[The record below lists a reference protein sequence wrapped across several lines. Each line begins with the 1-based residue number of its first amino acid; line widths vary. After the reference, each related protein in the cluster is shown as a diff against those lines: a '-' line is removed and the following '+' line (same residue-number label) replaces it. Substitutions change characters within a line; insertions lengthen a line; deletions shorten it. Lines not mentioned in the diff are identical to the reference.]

1 MAIFFFFFIALLI
14 TLTSANADPLAP
26 ALFVLGDSLLD
37 SGNNNLLPTVARANF
52 SPYGMNFDAARST
65 GRFTNGRTVADFIAE
80 FIGLPYAP
88 PYMSIRRLMES
99 EQVKTGLNFASG
111 SCGILPQTDVSHQGK
126 CLNFPEQVDLFERTV
141 KEDLPRYYKTSTELS
156 NYLAKSLFLISIGS
170 NDYIN
175 NYLISFYD
183 TSKRYSPQSFATL
196 LVNNLSQQLQRLYEL
211 GARKMIVFEVGPI
224 GCIPAITRQTK
235 HIGPCVEDINQMTL
249 LFNKELAPLL
259 LNLTST
265 LQHSSFILG
274 SVNWLGYEAAITPSK
289 YGLSDSSNP
298 CCVTWMNGTSGC
310 IPGLGA
316 LACKRPDKQY
326 FFDGYHLTE
335 TLYKQIATLCFN
347 SSSVCI
353 PKNINDLL
361 LS

>member
-1 MAIFFFFFIALLI
+1 MDIFLIALI
-14 TLTSANADPLAP
+14 TTTTLTSANADPLAP
-26 ALFVLGDSLLD
+26 ALYVLGDSLLD
-37 SGNNNLLPTVARANF
+37 SGNNNFFPTVARANF
-52 SPYGMNFDAARST
+52 APYGMNFDGSRAT

-88 PYMSIRRLMES
+88 PYMSIKRLVES
-99 EQVKTGLNFASG
+99 EQVMTGLNFASG
-111 SCGILPQTDVSHQGK
+111 SCGILPQTGSDLGK

-141 KEDLPRYYKTSTELS
+141 KEDLPRYYKTSQELS

-175 NYLISFYD
+175 NYLISHYD
-183 TSKRYSPQSFATL
+183 TGKRYSPQSFATL

-211 GARKMIVFEVGPI
+211 GARKMTVFEIGPI
-224 GCIPAITRQTK
+224 GCIPSITRQIK
-235 HIGPCVEDINQMTL
+235 HNGPCVEDINQMTI
-249 LFNKELAPLL
+249 LFNNELAPML

-274 SVNWLGYEAAITPSK
+274 RVNWLGYDAAITPSK

-310 IPGLGA
+310 VPGLGA
-316 LACKRPDKQY
+316 LACKQPDKQY
-326 FFDGYHLTE
+326 FFDAYHLTE
-335 TLYKQIATLCFN
+335 TLYKHIATLCFN
-347 SSSVCI
+347 TSSVCI
-353 PKNINDLL
+353 PQNISDLL